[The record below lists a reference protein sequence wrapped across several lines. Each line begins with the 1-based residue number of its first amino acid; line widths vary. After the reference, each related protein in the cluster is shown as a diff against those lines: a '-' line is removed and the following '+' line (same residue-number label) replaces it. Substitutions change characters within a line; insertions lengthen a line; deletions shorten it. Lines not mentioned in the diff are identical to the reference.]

1 MVLKL
6 NVMKYRITIKTS
18 YGKLTVDD
26 IEAKSEAEAIGIAYS
41 NVFDEI
47 ENYSEV
53 DEVYCYG

>member
-1 MVLKL
+1 
-6 NVMKYRITIKTS
+6 MKYRITIKTS